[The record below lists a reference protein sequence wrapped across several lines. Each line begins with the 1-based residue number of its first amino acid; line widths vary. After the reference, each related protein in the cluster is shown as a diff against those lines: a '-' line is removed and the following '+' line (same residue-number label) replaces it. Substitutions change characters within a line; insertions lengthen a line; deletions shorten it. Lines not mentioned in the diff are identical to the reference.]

1 MDHDE
6 ITFKAFATFICKHRN
21 IQKKKKSIETEKL

>member
-21 IQKKKKSIETEKL
+21 IKKKSIETEKL